1 MADEV
6 RSLAI
11 RLHPGNNTPI
21 SIPSLDI
28 VREFCPT
35 CRSGVGGGYAWL
47 LHHRRVDWED
57 PTLLCVSGVEVE
69 VLRLDGGKG
78 IIVIERV
85 VKAGGSSREVAGSA

>member
-69 VLRLDGGKG
+69 VLRLGSGKPG
-78 IIVIERV
+78 IIVERG
-85 VKAGGSSREVAGSA
+85 VKVRGSSGELAGNA